1 VRADLGGVDVSKLM
15 HSGKLLAEIVRF
27 AKANKLWWIVPL
39 VLLLLLTGALVA
51 LGSSAAPFIYTLF

>member
-1 VRADLGGVDVSKLM
+1 M